1 MTTSTILIDTG
12 YVDWPGLAQVYQ
24 YKTERKHT
32 RTGEKNT
39 MTQYGITSLTPEC
52 GSAKRILIRRR
63 GHWAIE
69 NLSHRTRDVLFDED
83 VSQVRCGN
91 IPQVMCALRNA
102 TISLLRTS
110 GNTAIASA
118 FRYFAAKPKEALT
131 LLGANIDN

>member
-1 MTTSTILIDTG
+1 MIDSG
-12 YVDWPGLAQVYQ
+12 YEEWPGLAQVYQ
-24 YKTERKHT
+24 YKTEREHT
-32 RTGEKNT
+32 RSGKKTS

-52 GSAKRILIRRR
+52 GSAERILMIRR

-83 VSQVRCGN
+83 ASQVRDGN

-102 TISLLRTS
+102 TLTLLRTS
-110 GNTAIASA
+110 QNTKIAYA
-118 FRYFAAKPKEALT
+118 FRYFAARPKEALA

>member
-12 YVDWPGLAQVYQ
+12 YVAWPGLAQVYQ
-24 YKTERKHT
+24 YKTEREHT

-52 GSAKRILIRRR
+52 GSAERILMLCR

-69 NLSHRTRDVLFDED
+69 NLSYLTRDMFFDED
-83 VSQVRCGN
+83 ASQVRCGK

-102 TISLLRTS
+102 TISLLHTS
-110 GNTAIASA
+110 GNAEIAYA
-118 FRYFAAKPKEALT
+118 FRYFAAKPTEALT